1 MNATELLASPLIEG
15 SPYWQMRHGERFAL
29 EGVLATLKP
38 RLAIEIGTA
47 EGGSLRRIASHSEEV
62 HSFDIVAEIVGLEAE
77 LPNVRTH
84 VGDSAVL
91 VPEFLSGLEEEGRGV
106 DFVLVDGDH
115 SAAGVRRD
123 AEALLA
129 SEACRRAVIVFHDS
143 ANDDVRAGLEAVRF
157 EDYPHVAFAN
167 LDFISGYLAADPV
180 RHLEIWNGLAIVV
193 LDADRQEPP
202 IEEPAF
208 FDSALVLRQG
218 RERAQA
224 RSGDGEAEPVQ
235 QAPEQ
240 APASYAQMLAR
251 VDRRAKAAAL
261 ASGALVVLATGL
273 AVRRS
278 SR

>member
-1 MNATELLASPLIEG
+1 MNATELIASPLLEG
-15 SPYWQMRHGERFAL
+15 SPYWQMRYGERFAL
-29 EGVLATLKP
+29 EGLLATLKP

-47 EGGSLRRIASHSEEV
+47 RGGSLRRIAAHSGEV
-62 HSFDIVAEIVGLEAE
+62 HSFDIVPEIEGLEGE

-84 VGDSAVL
+84 VGDSVEL
-91 VPEFLSGLEEEGRGV
+91 VPEFLSGLEEEGKEV

-129 SEACRRAVIVFHDS
+129 SEACRRTVLVFHDA

-157 EDYPHVAFAN
+157 QDSARVAYAN
-167 LDFISGYLAADPV
+167 LNFIPGYLVADPM
-180 RHLEIWNGLAIVV
+180 RHLEIWNGLAIVL
-193 LDADRQEPP
+193 LDADRQKPT
-202 IEEPAF
+202 IEEFDF

-224 RSGDGEAEPVQ
+224 RSE
-235 QAPEQ
+235 
-240 APASYAQMLAR
+240 S
-251 VDRRAKAAAL
+251 AKAAPGGRRRRVVAL
-261 ASGALVVLATGL
+261 ASGSLLGL
-273 AVRRS
+273 AAGLAAGRA